1 MTMYL
6 QHFGLREPPF
16 RITPHTEFFF
26 SGANR
31 GATLE
36 ALLYAITAGEGLVKV
51 TGEVGSGK
59 TMLCRVLM
67 ERLPE
72 TVETLYLAV
81 PSLTRD
87 EMLAAIGDEL
97 GIDTTGANTTKLI
110 RLLQE
115 KLIAI
120 HAEGRQVVA
129 LIDEAHAMPLA
140 TLEEVRL
147 LSNLETGTE
156 KLLQL
161 VLFGQPELD
170 EHLALPNMRQLKERI
185 THAFT
190 LAPLPPR
197 EIRDYVSF
205 RMRAAGYHGPDL
217 FDDEVLGIIADASE
231 GLTRRINIYSDKALL
246 AAFAAGTHTVT
257 ADHARAAVSDTQIVV
272 TRRES
277 PRKMASVAAAGV
289 VGGILIGF
297 TAAQFVRAPAGAP
310 QAVAASAPVK
320 QEQSA
325 PIPAANV
332 AAVAQ
337 TVAAV
342 GAAPPPR
349 ATPAL
354 VVPEHTFDARLAAGR
369 DLLAGNPGL
378 YSVQLMVAD
387 ARQRDYVAGYL
398 AEAAHA
404 VSADKLFLVPAG
416 SPDAP
421 RLGVLFG
428 AFQDRADAS
437 LALAAL
443 PENLKQFRPYVR
455 PLDGVREDALRAE
468 RR

>member
-156 KLLQL
+156 K
-161 VLFGQPELD
+161 
-170 EHLALPNMRQLKERI
+170 
-185 THAFT
+185 
-190 LAPLPPR
+190 
-197 EIRDYVSF
+197 IR
-205 RMRAAGYHGPDL
+205 M
-217 FDDEVLGIIADASE
+217 
-231 GLTRRINIYSDKALL
+231 
-246 AAFAAGTHTVT
+246 
-257 ADHARAAVSDTQIVV
+257 TQGCV
-272 TRRES
+272 
-277 PRKMASVAAAGV
+277 
-289 VGGILIGF
+289 
-297 TAAQFVRAPAGAP
+297 
-310 QAVAASAPVK
+310 
-320 QEQSA
+320 
-325 PIPAANV
+325 
-332 AAVAQ
+332 
-337 TVAAV
+337 
-342 GAAPPPR
+342 
-349 ATPAL
+349 
-354 VVPEHTFDARLAAGR
+354 
-369 DLLAGNPGL
+369 
-378 YSVQLMVAD
+378 
-387 ARQRDYVAGYL
+387 
-398 AEAAHA
+398 
-404 VSADKLFLVPAG
+404 
-416 SPDAP
+416 
-421 RLGVLFG
+421 
-428 AFQDRADAS
+428 DR
-437 LALAAL
+437 
-443 PENLKQFRPYVR
+443 N
-455 PLDGVREDALRAE
+455 
-468 RR
+468 